1 MKNKTVK
8 MVIAVAVLVVC
19 CGAYAGVKTYVA
31 KQEQKE
37 SEEENEEKTTVF
49 SASADDIQSLD
60 FMIDKNE
67 TTFEKDNDQWIKKDE
82 KDFPVNQTTLD
93 DAASSA
99 ASIESDRVLSD
110 VEDLAEYGLDE
121 PANTLKIVTKDAGDD
136 SSEDSKDDSAKT
148 VTTTLY
154 VGDENSSTSQ
164 YYVYKDD
171 DKTTVYMV
179 DASSVEP
186 FTKSLYDYAQGEDF
200 PAISNTDDISKIS
213 VSGENTYDLIKND
226 DNSLWTIKGEG
237 DEKEKTDSATV
248 SSLVSSFGSMAYNSF
263 VNYKCEDKSEYGLD
277 DPYAVI
283 TVDYQ
288 EEAESDSE
296 GSDDTENAED
306 TSSSAKE
313 ENSTDTSESDDT
325 DAADATETAD
335 SDTSDNTSD
344 ADSTDDT
351 EEEKTMVDKQLVI
364 TVGKEADDSNR
375 YVMVNDSDQVY
386 TMSTDSLSALTD
398 KSEEDFWDMTVSY
411 VSINNLAEMKVSYQG
426 SEYKVNVSRET
437 STDDD
442 DNETETVTYKLNG
455 KELEA
460 ADLTPFY
467 NKLTNLAGQKRLTE
481 EYQPENDP
489 EMTVSLK
496 EEDGDSLEVSYYSYD
511 TNYYAAVVGEK
522 VYLVNK
528 MNVKEMFTAFDTMI
542 GNEVGSDDTD
552 TSESDS
558 SAEDTGDSDSTS
570 DSTEAQAADSEENE

>member
-37 SEEENEEKTTVF
+37 SEEETEEKTTVF

-60 FMIDKNE
+60 FMIDKDE

-82 KDFPVNQTTLD
+82 KEFPVNQTTLD
-93 DAASSA
+93 DAASSV

-110 VEDLAEYGLDE
+110 VEDLEEYGLDT
-121 PANTLKIVTKDAGDD
+121 PSNTLKIVTKDSGDD
-136 SSEDSKDDSAKT
+136 SSEDSADDSAKT

-164 YYVYKDD
+164 YYAYKDD

-179 DASSVEP
+179 DASSIEP
-186 FTKSLYDYAQGEDF
+186 FTKDLYDYAQGEDF
-200 PAISNTDDISKIS
+200 PAISNTDDINKIY
-213 VSGENTYDLIKND
+213 VSGENSYELVKND
-226 DNSLWTIKGEG
+226 DNSLWTIQGAG

-263 VNYKCEDKSEYGLD
+263 VNYKCDDKSEYGLD

-288 EEAESDSE
+288 EEVENDSE
-296 GSDDTENAED
+296 DSDDTDNTED
-306 TSSSAKE
+306 TSSSTE

-325 DAADATETAD
+325 DTADGDTTETTD
-335 SDTSDNTSD
+335 SDTSD
-344 ADSTDDT
+344 AHSTDDT
-351 EEEKTMVDKQLVI
+351 EDEKTMVDKQLVI

-375 YVMVNDSDQVY
+375 YIMVNDSDQVY
-386 TMSTDSLSALTD
+386 TMSVDTLSAFTD
-398 KSEEDFWDMTVSY
+398 KAEEDFWDMTVSY
-411 VSINNLAEMKVSYQG
+411 VSINNLSEMKVTYQG
-426 SEYKVNVSRET
+426 NEYKVNVSRET

-442 DNETETVTYKLNG
+442 GNETETVTYKLNG
-455 KELEA
+455 KELESS
-460 ADLTPFY
+460 DLTPFY
-467 NKLTNLAGQKRLTE
+467 NKLANMTAQKRLTE
-481 EYQPENDP
+481 EYTPENDP
-489 EMTVSLK
+489 EMTVTLK

-511 TNYYAAVVGEK
+511 TNYYAAVAGEK

-528 MNVKEMFTAFDTMI
+528 MNVKELFTTFEIMT
-542 GNEVGSDDTD
+542 GNETETDNAEDASEASKDSSTDDT
-552 TSESDS
+552 E
-558 SAEDTGDSDSTS
+558 DSDSTA
-570 DSTEAQAADSEENE
+570 DSTETQTTDPEEN

>member
-37 SEEENEEKTTVF
+37 SEEETEEKTTVF

-82 KDFPVNQTTLD
+82 KEFPVNQTTLD
-93 DAASSA
+93 DAASSV

-110 VEDLAEYGLDE
+110 VEDLEEYGLDT
-121 PANTLKIVTKDAGDD
+121 PSNTLKIVTKDSGDD
-136 SSEDSKDDSAKT
+136 SSEDSADDSAKT

-164 YYVYKDD
+164 YYAYKDD

-179 DASSVEP
+179 DASSIEP
-186 FTKSLYDYAQGEDF
+186 FTKDLYDYAQGEDF
-200 PAISNTDDISKIS
+200 PAISNTDDINKIY
-213 VSGENTYDLIKND
+213 VSGENSYELVKND
-226 DNSLWTIKGEG
+226 DNSLWTIQGAG

-263 VNYKCEDKSEYGLD
+263 VNYKCDDKSEYGLD

-288 EEAESDSE
+288 EEVENDSE
-296 GSDDTENAED
+296 DSDDTDNTED
-306 TSSSAKE
+306 TSSSTE

-325 DAADATETAD
+325 DTADGDTTETTD
-335 SDTSDNTSD
+335 SDTSD

-351 EEEKTMVDKQLVI
+351 EDEKTMVDKQLVI

-375 YVMVNDSDQVY
+375 YIMVNDSDQVY
-386 TMSTDSLSALTD
+386 TMSVDTLSAFTD
-398 KSEEDFWDMTVSY
+398 KAEEDFWDMTVSY
-411 VSINNLAEMKVSYQG
+411 VSINNLSEMKVTYQG
-426 SEYKVNVSRET
+426 NEYKVNVSRET

-442 DNETETVTYKLNG
+442 GNETETVTYKLNG
-455 KELEA
+455 KELESS
-460 ADLTPFY
+460 DLTPFY
-467 NKLTNLAGQKRLTE
+467 NKLANMTAQKRLTE
-481 EYQPENDP
+481 EYTPENDP
-489 EMTVSLK
+489 EMTVTLK

-528 MNVKEMFTAFDTMI
+528 MNVKELFTTFETMT
-542 GNEVGSDDTD
+542 GNETETDNAEDASEASKDLSTDDT
-552 TSESDS
+552 E
-558 SAEDTGDSDSTS
+558 DSDSTA
-570 DSTEAQAADSEENE
+570 DSTETQTTDPEEN